1 MSQEWCRGEGT
12 QSTQNRCKI
21 WVQLGCNNTSRELL
35 WALKQAIGAVDFQ
48 SVTSETS
55 AVTAEAAG
63 SSPVVPA
70 IPFNGLQACDWD
82 YSRHRTR
89 ECYRRGARMIVLS
102 GLHVEKRFSTRSAQ
116 RLAWHSRSASA

>member
-63 SSPVVPA
+63 SSPVVLRSGSNLVQLGQCFSLVEHHPNKFA
-70 IPFNGLQACDWD
+70 LCQPFV
-82 YSRHRTR
+82 RHTR
-89 ECYRRGARMIVLS
+89 LSVKVQRNATVRM
-102 GLHVEKRFSTRSAQ
+102 T
-116 RLAWHSRSASA
+116 

>member
-35 WALKQAIGAVDFQ
+35 RAPRWAIGAVDFQ
-48 SVTSETS
+48 SVASETS

-70 IPFNGLQACDWD
+70 ILFKHLQGIGDFGQGPIW
-82 YSRHRTR
+82 S
-89 ECYRRGARMIVLS
+89 S
-102 GLHVEKRFSTRSAQ
+102 
-116 RLAWHSRSASA
+116 